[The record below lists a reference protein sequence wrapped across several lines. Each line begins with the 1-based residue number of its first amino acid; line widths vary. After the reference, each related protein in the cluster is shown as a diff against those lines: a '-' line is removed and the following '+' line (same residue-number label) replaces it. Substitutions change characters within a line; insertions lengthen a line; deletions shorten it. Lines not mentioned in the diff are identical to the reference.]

1 MIGTK
6 EICEIIGVKPSTVR
20 KYAGALE
27 AAGYVVH
34 KGDSGHRE
42 YTEDDATVFRHL
54 KALCDQSGMTVELAA
69 NVVVSRHGR
78 AHESV
83 APAIVEQENQ
93 VIQQYD
99 KRYEGMIESMSR
111 MMEQNE
117 HQAAELERLHKRM
130 DDQNANIAVILREI
144 LETRRMV
151 AAAND
156 KKWWQFWRKSL
167 VLPDLSDPET
177 VWRLEN
183 RK

>member
-1 MIGTK
+1 
-6 EICEIIGVKPSTVR
+6 
-20 KYAGALE
+20 
-27 AAGYVVH
+27 
-34 KGDSGHRE
+34 
-42 YTEDDATVFRHL
+42 
-54 KALCDQSGMTVELAA
+54 
-69 NVVVSRHGR
+69 
-78 AHESV
+78 
-83 APAIVEQENQ
+83 
-93 VIQQYD
+93 
-99 KRYEGMIESMSR
+99 MSR